1 MNNLYGKVD
10 EFTPDNLINDI
21 TVSNVTKSV
30 KIKKGTQLERGT
42 LLSKDKAGYYKK
54 FKGASTGET
63 AEKPDCILADN
74 VNADDDVFAV
84 AYATGVFNRQALILD
99 GELTDAAED
108 ILRDKGIYLK
118 DNVEV
123 K

>member
-1 MNNLYGKVD
+1 MNNLYGKID

-30 KIKKGTQLERGT
+30 KLKKGTQLERGT
-42 LLSKDKAGYYKK
+42 VLTKDKTGVYKK
-54 FKGASTGET
+54 FNIANIET
-63 AEKPDCILADN
+63 EKPDCILADD

-84 AYATGVFNRQALILD
+84 AYVTGVFNRKALILD
-99 GELTDAAED
+99 GQLTDAAED